1 MALDRADWHYDD
13 AEKLYR
19 ETHEIDG
26 ELSNE
31 QINEIWL
38 KAANHIGLF
47 LRWVIENNLEGED
60 ADEEGCKEVRE
71 GKITGAEY
79 LMEYCDGKFWDS
91 DIREDALEFVKDYYE
106 RTYYSYYSACCLT
119 KNSVSIPAY
128 SFISGDEDYKKVEP
142 FISKAYKAYKDI

>member
-1 MALDRADWHYDD
+1 MALDRADWHYED
-13 AEKLYR
+13 AEKQYR
-19 ETHEIDG
+19 ETHEVNG
-26 ELSNE
+26 ELTNA

-91 DIREDALEFVKDYYE
+91 DISEDPCPCGSGRKYKFC
-106 RTYYSYYSACCLT
+106 R
-119 KNSVSIPAY
+119 KNKIN
-128 SFISGDEDYKKVEP
+128 KK
-142 FISKAYKAYKDI
+142 

>member
-1 MALDRADWHYDD
+1 MALDRADWHYED
-13 AEKLYR
+13 AEKQYR
-19 ETHEIDG
+19 ETHEVNG
-26 ELSNE
+26 ELTNK
-31 QINEIWL
+31 QVNEIWL

-91 DIREDALEFVKDYYE
+91 DISEEALEFVKDYYE
-106 RTYYSYYSACCLT
+106 NTYFSIYSGCCLGP
-119 KNSVSIPAY
+119 VPPY

-142 FISKAYKAYKDI
+142 FITKAYKAYKDI